1 MMDAAH
7 KHDQA
12 RRQPQGILI
21 LIACPDAQH
30 GCFDLK
36 GVGLDQTWF
45 MKITLSHAFL
55 HMESR
60 RTMNLTGTC
69 KLSQITSNYMTE
81 KVFLQQACV

>member
-21 LIACPDAQH
+21 YLILIACPDAQH
-30 GCFDLK
+30 GCFDLE

-45 MKITLSHAFL
+45 MKITLSHAFFTHGIAAHYELDRNLQTISKYIKL
-55 HMESR
+55 HD
-60 RTMNLTGTC
+60 
-69 KLSQITSNYMTE
+69 
-81 KVFLQQACV
+81 